1 MKGKII
7 GCIVSIVLLVG
18 VGAIL
23 VVSVRNANKSDRQ
36 VSQNPLSSS
45 SKAVQAVCGPTD
57 YKEACAQSLN
67 SLANNQSA
75 TPKDYIQVAINATID
90 AIRQGI
96 ERSKNISQDA
106 NDPLNQMAFNDCKEL
121 LEFAIDELHDAFSRV
136 SSEDKVQSVNEREI
150 ELKNWLSA
158 TIAYQESCV
167 DGIGQEDLKE
177 KMAKSLED
185 ASKLSSN
192 VLAIVSEII
201 PILNSFGLEANISI
215 GRKLL
220 HTPPQDNNEIDEFPS
235 WVSSSDRKLLRRIN
249 MNNPKPN
256 VVVAQDGSGQFK
268 TINAALRAYPKNLR
282 GRYVI
287 YVKAG
292 IYNEQVLI
300 TKDQVNI
307 FMFGDGPRQTIVS
320 GKLSVAGSGTTTY
333 QSATFAVIGNGFV
346 GKSMGFRNTAG
357 PQGHQAV
364 ALRVQSDMSVF
375 YNCRMDGY
383 QDTLYTQTHRQFYRN
398 CVVSGTVDFIFGD
411 GSVVIQNTLIIV
423 RKPMDG
429 QQNTVTAQGKKDR
442 RESTGI
448 IIHNCRIV
456 PEQILFPLRF
466 KINTFLGRPWKE
478 YSTTVIMQSLLA
490 DFVQPAGWMP
500 WAGNFALD
508 TLFYAEF
515 GNRGP
520 GAITSRR
527 VRWKGYH
534 ILTNK
539 NEALRFTVDPFI
551 QGRMWIP
558 PSGAPFIAGLKL

>member
-7 GCIVSIVLLVG
+7 GCVVSIIFLVG
-18 VGAIL
+18 LGTIL
-23 VVSVRNANKSDRQ
+23 VVGVRNANKSDNPA
-36 VSQNPLSSS
+36 SSSPLSSS

-57 YKEACAQSLN
+57 YKEACIQSLN
-67 SLANNQSA
+67 SIANNQSA

-90 AIRQGI
+90 AIRESI
-96 ERSKNISQDA
+96 EKSRNISKEA
-106 NDPLNQMAFNDCKEL
+106 IDPFNKMALDDCREML
-121 LEFAIDELHDAFSRV
+121 QFAIDELHEAFSNM
-136 SSEDKVQSVNEREI
+136 SKDDKGHTINEREI

-158 TIAYQESCV
+158 TIAYQETCV
-167 DGIGQEDLKE
+167 DGIGKEDLKE
-177 KMAKSLED
+177 KMAVNLVD
-185 ASKLSSN
+185 ASHLSSN

-201 PILNSFGLEANISI
+201 PILNSFGLETNVSI

-220 HTPPQDNNEIDEFPS
+220 HTPKNDNDEYPS
-235 WVSSSDRKLLRRIN
+235 WVSNSDRKLLRRIN

-268 TINAALRAYPKNLR
+268 TINAALKAYPKNLI

-292 IYNEQVLI
+292 IYNEQVLV

-307 FMFGDGPRQTIVS
+307 FMFGDGPRQTIVT

-364 ALRVQSDMSVF
+364 ALRVQSDMSIF

-383 QDTLYTQTHRQFYRN
+383 QDTLYTQAHRQFYRN

-442 RESTGI
+442 RETTGI
-448 IIHNCRIV
+448 VIHNCRIV
-456 PEQILFPLRF
+456 PEQLLFPLRF

-478 YSTTVIMQSLLA
+478 FSTTVIMQSLLA
-490 DFVQPAGWMP
+490 DFIQPAGWMP
-500 WAGNFALD
+500 WAGTFALD
-508 TLFYAEF
+508 TLYYAEF

-520 GAITSRR
+520 GAVTSQR

-534 ILTNK
+534 VLTNK
-539 NEALRFTVDPFI
+539 NDVVRFTVNPFI
-551 QGRMWIP
+551 QGHMWIKNTGTP
-558 PSGAPFIAGLKL
+558 YLPGLKI